1 MRLIGLTGKSGSGKS
16 TLGACARSLGIPVLD
31 CDEIYRGLTDHPS
44 DCLEA
49 IRKTFGEETV
59 RGGAL
64 YRPALRE
71 AVFHDPIAM
80 EQLNAITATYV
91 TAEVSDRLAT
101 MQAPLVIL
109 DAPTLFACGMDACCD
124 ALLCVIAPEQDCVK
138 RICQRDGISEQ
149 EAELRLRQQPS
160 DAFLIEKCDY
170 ILYNEGE
177 REIFET
183 DASALLNEL
192 LKGELPS

>member
-1 MRLIGLTGKSGSGKS
+1 MRLIGLTGRSGSGKS

-31 CDEIYRGLTDHPS
+31 CDEIYRELTDHPS

-49 IRKTFGEETV
+49 IRETFGEQTV
-59 RGGAL
+59 RDGAL

-71 AVFHDPIAM
+71 KVFHDAFAM
-80 EQLNAITATYV
+80 EQLNAITATYMMK
-91 TAEVSDRLAT
+91 EVFSRLSEID
-101 MQAPLVIL
+101 APLVIL

-124 ALLCVIAPEQDCVK
+124 ALLCVIAPEPDCIR

-160 DAFLIEKCDY
+160 NDFLIEKCDD
-170 ILYNEGE
+170 ILYNEGN
-177 REIFET
+177 RDIFEA
-183 DASALLNEL
+183 DALALLNAL
-192 LKGELPS
+192 LKGEPLS